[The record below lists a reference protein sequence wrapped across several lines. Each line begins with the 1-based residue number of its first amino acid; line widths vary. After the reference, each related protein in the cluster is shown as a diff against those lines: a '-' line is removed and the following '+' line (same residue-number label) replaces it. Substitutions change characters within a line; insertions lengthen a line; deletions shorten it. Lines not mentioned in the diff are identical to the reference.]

1 LRDAGRGFVWG
12 GEINLQADQIL
23 ELARSKGVP
32 STRAVDCAGVSLALL
47 ASLTDEGRLLERG
60 RGLCALPDSAA
71 SAYDKN
77 DGW

>member
-1 LRDAGRGFVWG
+1 VG
-12 GEINLQADQIL
+12 
-23 ELARSKGVP
+23 
-32 STRAVDCAGVSLALL
+32 CAGVSLALL

>member
-12 GEINLQADQIL
+12 GGINLQADQIL

-47 ASLTDEGRLLERG
+47 ASLTDEGRLLELG
-60 RGLCALPDSAA
+60 RGLCALPDSAT